1 MPGVVKLS
9 EKKHQWMEITAIEL
23 KGRLDLGED
32 IIMLDVRQPEEHEE
46 KNIAHSLLIPL
57 NELPDRLEELDNYK
71 GREIIVYCRSGN
83 RSGQAIHFLEA
94 SGYTKLKNLKGG
106 MLAW

>member
-1 MPGVVKLS
+1 MD
-9 EKKHQWMEITAIEL
+9 EISTLEL
-23 KGRLDLGED
+23 KERLATGED
-32 IIMLDVRQPEEHEE
+32 IILLDVRQPEEHEE

-57 NELPDRLEELDNYK
+57 NELPDRLDELENYK

-83 RSGQAIHFLEA
+83 RSGQAIQFLEA
-94 SGYTKLKNLKGG
+94 SGYTNLKNLKGG

>member
-1 MPGVVKLS
+1 MN
-9 EKKHQWMEITAIEL
+9 EITTLEL
-23 KGRLDLGED
+23 KERLAKGED
-32 IIMLDVRQPEEHEE
+32 IILLDVRQPEEHKE

-57 NELPDRLEELDNYK
+57 NELPDRIDELDDFK
-71 GREIIVYCRSGN
+71 GREIVVYCRSGN
-83 RSGQAIHFLEA
+83 RSGQAIQFLEA

>member
-1 MPGVVKLS
+1 MD
-9 EKKHQWMEITAIEL
+9 EISSLEL
-23 KGRLDLGED
+23 KERLATGED
-32 IIMLDVRQPEEHEE
+32 IILLDVRQPEEHEE
-46 KNIAHSLLIPL
+46 KNIPHSLLIPL
-57 NELPDRLEELDNYK
+57 NELPDRVDELDGHK

-83 RSGQAIHFLEA
+83 RSGQAIQFLEA